1 MNKQECIERAER
13 ARHQARVR
21 TASAALYA
29 ATFGGNSELAQK
41 AFLDAD
47 VASEAARKWEWMAS
61 LHAKTRGSLLRKR
74 ELPVWMFG
82 F

>member
-13 ARHQARVR
+13 ARHRARVR

-29 ATFGGNSELAQK
+29 ATFGGNSDLAQK

-47 VASEAARKWEWMAS
+47 VASEAALKWEWLARI
-61 LHAKTRGSLLRKR
+61 HPKTRGSLIRKQQ
-74 ELPVWMFG
+74 LPAWMFG